1 MMRKPFV
8 RHRVRLWV
16 GKVGNAASCSRSGHA
31 CIRSPLPGS
40 SWAARSLQLWE
51 VGRVETPVSGEE
63 GNLAHVSPW
72 DRVEPS
78 KAGARHVVLR

>member
-16 GKVGNAASCSRSGHA
+16 GEGKERCFLQPVRPCLSA
-31 CIRSPLPGS
+31 IPPGS

-51 VGRVETPVSGEE
+51 VGRVETPVSRKE
-63 GNLAHVSPW
+63 GNLAHVPPW